1 MTDADFAAFANDAF
15 ALRQDVE
22 RRFCELGDEHAR
34 LLNCLVQTEVA
45 AAGAGVD
52 LAYGFLAAML
62 AEHVADLDL
71 KPSTTI
77 PEPTRDFDD
86 LPF

>member
-1 MTDADFAAFANDAF
+1 MTDADFAAFANA
-15 ALRQDVE
+15 ASSLRQAVE
-22 RRFCELGDEHAR
+22 RRLRDLGEEHAR

-52 LAYGFLAAML
+52 PAYGFLAAML
-62 AEHVADLDL
+62 AEHVANLDR
-71 KPSTTI
+71 KPTETANQQR
-77 PEPTRDFDD
+77 ENYDD